1 MQHNKAAKHNF
12 SKMQLACAGQ
22 PNTKTLHT
30 FMLAWVVHLCCI
42 RSMEAKANARNYHSL
57 SC

>member
-12 SKMQLACAGQ
+12 TKMQLAYAGQ

-30 FMLAWVVHLCCI
+30 FMLAWVVLH
-42 RSMEAKANARNYHSL
+42 KVYGG
-57 SC
+57 